1 MGKEVTTYRAERG
14 EPLTPLQELFVDAY
28 FECQGKLTCVAK
40 KIDRTIQHVSQMN
53 KSPRIQHRIAL
64 RNNVLTKSLSTK
76 MPDFRVSKPER
87 LELLWKIA
95 NQGVELI
102 YDKEGNQVMQSP
114 ATSVSAVRTI
124 NEMVAGS
131 LAPKEV
137 DINVQVQDT
146 RSEQEIRASIEK
158 LTHEYNKLASI
169 EGVTE
174 KDISKTR
181 ELPDITDV

>member
-1 MGKEVTTYRAERG
+1 MARELITYRG
-14 EPLTPLQELFVDAY
+14 EKATPLTPLQESFVEAF
-28 FECQGKLTCVAK
+28 FECDGNITCTAK
-40 KIDRTIQHVSQMN
+40 RIGRTVEHASNLNKVSKVQMA
-53 KSPRIQHRIAL
+53 IAM
-64 RNNVLTKSLSTK
+64 RTRKMAKNVGK